1 VDRVVRLAHSA
12 ALSVLKV
19 HSDDFHTQYSKPSHE
34 SSYGTDKFA
43 EAH

>member
-1 VDRVVRLAHSA
+1 MDRMVRLAHSA

-19 HSDDFHTQYSKPSHE
+19 HSDDLPTEYSKPSHE
-34 SSYGTDKFA
+34 SSYGIDKFS